1 MPVIYKGKQSSIAN
15 KEGERLYYPYV
26 VLTGN
31 VSTNQIAKE
40 ISELSSLTTGDV
52 KNVIDNMV
60 TVVRRHLQSSE
71 SVTLNGFGTF
81 RYTLKSDYG
90 VKTMKEVSATQGGL
104 AVRFL
109 PASTRNGDGTLA
121 TRSLTEGARFTR
133 LDISSGE
140 DQADDDGG
148 TPQPGG
154 GQGGGEDTEDP
165 MG

>member
-52 KNVIDNMV
+52 KNVIDNLV
-60 TVVRRHLQSSE
+60 TVS
-71 SVTLNGFGTF
+71 G
-81 RYTLKSDYG
+81 YG
-90 VKTMKEVSATQGGL
+90 VKTMNEVSATQGGL

-109 PASTRNGDGTLA
+109 PASTRKGDGTLA

-133 LDISSGE
+133 LDAPSGE
-140 DQADDDGG
+140 GQTDGEDG

-154 GQGGGEDTEDP
+154 GQGGGEDTDDP